1 MPEVRTMAEG
11 TLRFVQASGSG
22 STWATASAPVSGLVA
37 YVQSFSHTSAV
48 NFVQISERGI
58 PDHHKFASKSPIDVT
73 FNCLWTG
80 AFTGMLTASG
90 STVPMMHLEHR
101 ASAAE
106 IGATSAFYHQ
116 YHGAVLTNIGFT
128 EAAEGNSIA
137 LTFRALAMVGPT
149 ASGWIK

>member
-1 MPEVRTMAEG
+1 MPEVRVASEG
-11 TLRFVQASGSG
+11 TLWFVQASGSG
-22 STWATASAPVSGLVA
+22 RTWATASAPASGLVA

-48 NFVQISERGI
+48 GFTQIMERGI

-90 STVPMMHLEHR
+90 STVPMMHIEHR

-106 IGATSAFYHQ
+106 LGASGFYHQ

-128 EAAEGNSIA
+128 EAAEGNTIA
-137 LTFRALAMVGPT
+137 LTFRALAMNGPT
-149 ASGWIK
+149 ASGYIK

>member
-11 TLRFVQASGSG
+11 TLWFVQASGSG
-22 STWATASAPVSGLVA
+22 RTWATASAPASGLVA
-37 YVQSFSHTSAV
+37 YVQSFSHTSAQ
-48 NFVQISERGI
+48 NITTISERGI

-73 FNCLWTG
+73 FTCLWTG

-106 IGATSAFYHQ
+106 LGASGFYHQ
-116 YHGAVLTNIGFT
+116 YHGSVLTNIAFN
-128 EAAEGNSIA
+128 EAEAGNTIA
-137 LTFRALAMVGPT
+137 LSFRALAMNGPT
-149 ASGWIK
+149 ASGYIK